1 MKRTNVRKEKNSNSS
16 NKFVSIKK
24 QISNTVSVIV
34 IVCNVILGAVA
45 SYLCYTSSMET
56 LTETMDD
63 TSKIASE
70 RVEAELKEYTAIA
83 YETGSIARLADA
95 ERSIEDKQEIIQQ
108 RINDH
113 NLSGGTILD
122 QNGKDIFNGNDYSA
136 HEAYKQAMQGN
147 TYVATPQQNQLT
159 NSISAIVSAP
169 LWEGGIPHTTTVG
182 VILYAPNEEFLN
194 DIMRSISI
202 GEGGT
207 AFMVSNDGTTIAD
220 LDSSLV
226 GVENL
231 IEIGKTDKSVEALG
245 KVVEKMVL
253 EDDSYGFYD
262 FNGVR
267 KMATFSR
274 VAGTENWSVA
284 VTIKVSEFMTQFYI
298 SLIVTIIMVIVFTII
313 AIYLGNARGKKILT
327 QIKMGVTRIEL
338 LSQGDL
344 STEVPKPV
352 QNDEMA
358 LLLGSLEITVSSLK
372 NVISDISNQLM
383 AIADGNLKITMVH
396 EYNGDFIEIS
406 NTFVAIIERLKTTM
420 SDIDINASRVA
431 TGADDLSKA
440 SQSLAEGATDQAGA
454 VEELTASMTD
464 ISEKIQDN
472 ATNAKE
478 VRNIVNAVNNEIR
491 ESNEH
496 MEAMTGAMAKIKDAS
511 NEIANIINT
520 INDIATQTNLLSLNA
535 AIEAARAGEAGKGF
549 AVVADE
555 VRELAEQS
563 AKAAKNTSMLIEN
576 SIKAVEEGTQLAET
590 TAESLNKVVENAMR
604 VDKAINDIAEA
615 SMAQA
620 ETAEQINLGVSQ
632 IATVTEANS
641 AAAEESAA
649 ASEELSGE
657 AALLK
662 ENINKFKY

>member
-1 MKRTNVRKEKNSNSS
+1 MKQKKEQNS
-16 NKFVSIKK
+16 NKFKSIKK
-24 QISNTVSVIV
+24 QISNTVALIV
-34 IVCNVILGAVA
+34 VACNVILGAVA

-95 ERSIEDKQEIIQQ
+95 GRAIEDKQAIIQQ
-108 RINDH
+108 RISDH
-113 NLSGGTILD
+113 NFSAGTILD
-122 QNGKDIFNGNDYSA
+122 KSGKDIFNGNDYSA
-136 HEAYKQAMQGN
+136 EEFYKQAMQGN
-147 TYVATPQQNQLT
+147 TYIATPKQNQLT
-159 NSISAIVSAP
+159 NDISVIVSAP
-169 LWEGGIPHTTTVG
+169 LWEGGIPHTSAIG
-182 VILYAPNEEFLN
+182 AILFAPDAEFLN
-194 DIMRSISI
+194 DIMRSIVI
-202 GEGGT
+202 GDSGT
-207 AFMVSNDGTTIAD
+207 AFMVSKDGTTIAD

-231 IEIGKTDKSVEALG
+231 IELGKTDKSVKELG
-245 KVVEKMVL
+245 KVVEKMTL

-274 VAGTENWSVA
+274 VAGTENWSIA
-284 VTIKVSEFMTQFYI
+284 VTIKVSEFMQKFYI
-298 SLIVTIIMVIVFTII
+298 ALIVTVIMVVVFTII
-313 AIYLGNARGKKILT
+313 AIYMGNAKGKMILD
-327 QIKMGVTRIEL
+327 QVKMGVTRIEL

-358 LLLGSLEITVSSLK
+358 QLLGSLEITVSSLK

-383 AIADGNLKITMVH
+383 AIADGNLKITMEH
-396 EYNGDFIEIS
+396 EYKGDFVKIS
-406 NTFVAIIERLKTTM
+406 DTFVAIVDQLKTTM
-420 SDIDINASRVA
+420 SDIDVNASRVA

-472 ATNAKE
+472 ALNAKE
-478 VRNIVNAVNNEIR
+478 AREIVNAVNNEIQ
-491 ESNEH
+491 ESNGH
-496 MEAMTGAMAKIKDAS
+496 MADMTEAMSKIKDAS

-563 AKAAKNTSMLIEN
+563 SKAAKNTSMLIEN
-576 SIKAVEEGTQLAET
+576 SIKAVEEGTLLAET
-590 TAESLNKVVENAMR
+590 TAKSLNKVVENAIK

-615 SMAQA
+615 SAAQA
-620 ETAEQINLGVSQ
+620 ETAEQINMGVGQ

>member
-1 MKRTNVRKEKNSNSS
+1 MKQKKEQNS
-16 NKFVSIKK
+16 NKFKSIKK
-24 QISNTVSVIV
+24 QISNTVALIV
-34 IVCNVILGAVA
+34 VACNVILGAVA

-83 YETGSIARLADA
+83 YETGSIARLADVGRA
-95 ERSIEDKQEIIQQ
+95 IEDKQAIIQQ
-108 RINDH
+108 RISDH
-113 NLSGGTILD
+113 NFSAGTILD
-122 QNGKDIFNGNDYSA
+122 KSGKDIFNGNDYSA
-136 HEAYKQAMQGN
+136 EEFYKQAMQGN
-147 TYVATPQQNQLT
+147 TYIATPKQNQLT
-159 NSISAIVSAP
+159 NDISVIVSAP
-169 LWEGGIPHTTTVG
+169 LWEGGIPHTSAIG
-182 VILYAPNEEFLN
+182 AILFAPDAEFLN
-194 DIMRSISI
+194 DIMRSIVI
-202 GEGGT
+202 GDSGT
-207 AFMVSNDGTTIAD
+207 AFMVSKDGTTIAD

-231 IEIGKTDKSVEALG
+231 IELGKTDKSVKELG
-245 KVVEKMVL
+245 KVVEKMTL

-274 VAGTENWSVA
+274 VAGTENWSIA
-284 VTIKVSEFMTQFYI
+284 VTIKVSEFMQKFYI
-298 SLIVTIIMVIVFTII
+298 ALIVTVIMVVVFTII
-313 AIYLGNARGKKILT
+313 AIYMGNAKGKMILD
-327 QIKMGVTRIEL
+327 QVKMGVTRIEL

-344 STEVPKPV
+344 STEVPQPV

-358 LLLGSLEITVSSLK
+358 QLLGSLEITVSSLK

-383 AIADGNLKITMVH
+383 AIADGNLKITMEH
-396 EYNGDFIEIS
+396 EYKGDFVKIS
-406 NTFVAIIERLKTTM
+406 DTFVAIVDQLKTTM
-420 SDIDINASRVA
+420 SDIDVNASRVA

-472 ATNAKE
+472 ALNAKE
-478 VRNIVNAVNNEIR
+478 AREIVNAVNNEIQ
-491 ESNEH
+491 ESNGH
-496 MEAMTGAMAKIKDAS
+496 MADMTEAMSKIKDAS

-563 AKAAKNTSMLIEN
+563 SKAAKNTSMLIEN
-576 SIKAVEEGTQLAET
+576 SIKAVEEGTLLAET
-590 TAESLNKVVENAMR
+590 TAKSLNKVVENAIK

-615 SMAQA
+615 SAAQA
-620 ETAEQINLGVSQ
+620 ETAEQINMGVGQ

>member
-1 MKRTNVRKEKNSNSS
+1 MKQTKEQNSNRF
-16 NKFVSIKK
+16 KSIKK
-24 QISNTVSVIV
+24 QISNTVAVIV
-34 IVCNVILGAVA
+34 VACNVILGAVA

-95 ERSIEDKQEIIQQ
+95 GRAIEDKQAIIQQ
-108 RINDH
+108 RISDH
-113 NLSGGTILD
+113 NFSAGTILD
-122 QNGKDIFNGNDYSA
+122 KSGKDIFNGNDYSA
-136 HEAYKQAMQGN
+136 EEFYKQAMQGN
-147 TYVATPQQNQLT
+147 TYIATPKQNQLT
-159 NSISAIVSAP
+159 NDISVIVSAP
-169 LWEGGIPHTTTVG
+169 LWEGGIPHTSAIG
-182 VILYAPNEEFLN
+182 AILFAPDAEFLN
-194 DIMRSISI
+194 DIMRSIVI
-202 GEGGT
+202 GDSGT
-207 AFMVSNDGTTIAD
+207 VFMVSKDGTTIAD

-231 IEIGKTDKSVEALG
+231 IELGKTDKSVKELG
-245 KVVEKMVL
+245 KVVEKMTL

-274 VAGTENWSVA
+274 VAGTENWSIA
-284 VTIKVSEFMTQFYI
+284 VTIKVSEFMQKFYI
-298 SLIVTIIMVIVFTII
+298 ALIVTVIMVVVFTII
-313 AIYLGNARGKKILT
+313 AIYMGNAKGKMILD
-327 QIKMGVTRIEL
+327 QVKMGVTRIEL

-358 LLLGSLEITVSSLK
+358 QLLGSLEITVSSLK

-383 AIADGNLKITMVH
+383 AIADGNLKITMEH
-396 EYNGDFIEIS
+396 EYKGDFVKIS
-406 NTFVAIIERLKTTM
+406 DTFVAIVDQLKTTM
-420 SDIDINASRVA
+420 SDIDVNASRVA
-431 TGADDLSKA
+431 AGADDLSKA

-472 ATNAKE
+472 ALNAKE
-478 VRNIVNAVNNEIR
+478 AREIVNAVNNEIQ
-491 ESNEH
+491 ESNGH
-496 MEAMTGAMAKIKDAS
+496 MADMTEAMSKIKDAS

-563 AKAAKNTSMLIEN
+563 SKAAKNTSMLIEN
-576 SIKAVEEGTQLAET
+576 SIKAVEEGTLLAET
-590 TAESLNKVVENAMR
+590 TAKSLNKVVENAMK

-615 SMAQA
+615 SAAQA
-620 ETAEQINLGVSQ
+620 ETAEQINMGVGQ

>member
-1 MKRTNVRKEKNSNSS
+1 MKQKKEQNS
-16 NKFVSIKK
+16 NKFKSIKK
-24 QISNTVSVIV
+24 QISNTVALIV
-34 IVCNVILGAVA
+34 VACNVILGAVA

-95 ERSIEDKQEIIQQ
+95 GRAIEDKQAIIQQ
-108 RINDH
+108 RISDH
-113 NLSGGTILD
+113 NFSAGTILD
-122 QNGKDIFNGNDYSA
+122 KSGKDIFNGNDYSA
-136 HEAYKQAMQGN
+136 EEFYKQAMQGN
-147 TYVATPQQNQLT
+147 TYIATPKQNQLT
-159 NSISAIVSAP
+159 NDISVIVSAP
-169 LWEGGIPHTTTVG
+169 LWEGGIPHTSAIG
-182 VILYAPNEEFLN
+182 AILFAPDAEFLN
-194 DIMRSISI
+194 DIMRSIVI
-202 GEGGT
+202 GDSGT
-207 AFMVSNDGTTIAD
+207 AFMVSKDGTTIAD

-231 IEIGKTDKSVEALG
+231 IELGKTDKSVKELG
-245 KVVEKMVL
+245 KVVEKMTL

-274 VAGTENWSVA
+274 VAGTENWSIA
-284 VTIKVSEFMTQFYI
+284 VTIKVSEFMQKFYI
-298 SLIVTIIMVIVFTII
+298 ALIVTVIMVVVFTII
-313 AIYLGNARGKKILT
+313 AIYMGNAKGKMILD
-327 QIKMGVTRIEL
+327 QVKMGVTRIEL

-358 LLLGSLEITVSSLK
+358 QLLGSLEITVSSLK

-383 AIADGNLKITMVH
+383 AIADGNLKITMEH
-396 EYNGDFIEIS
+396 EYKGDFVKIS
-406 NTFVAIIERLKTTM
+406 DTFVAIVDQLKTTM
-420 SDIDINASRVA
+420 SDIDVNASRVA
-431 TGADDLSKA
+431 AGADDLSKA

-472 ATNAKE
+472 ALNAKE
-478 VRNIVNAVNNEIR
+478 AREIVNAVNNEIQ
-491 ESNEH
+491 ESNGH
-496 MEAMTGAMAKIKDAS
+496 MADMTEAMSKIKDAS

-563 AKAAKNTSMLIEN
+563 SKAAKNTSMLIEN
-576 SIKAVEEGTQLAET
+576 SIKAVEEGTLLAET
-590 TAESLNKVVENAMR
+590 TAKSLNKVVENAIK

-615 SMAQA
+615 SAAQA
-620 ETAEQINLGVSQ
+620 ETAEQINMGVGQ

>member
-1 MKRTNVRKEKNSNSS
+1 MKQKKEQNS
-16 NKFVSIKK
+16 NKFKSIKK
-24 QISNTVSVIV
+24 QISNTVALIV
-34 IVCNVILGAVA
+34 VACNVILGAVA

-95 ERSIEDKQEIIQQ
+95 GRAIEDKQAIIQQ
-108 RINDH
+108 RISDH
-113 NLSGGTILD
+113 NFSAGTILD
-122 QNGKDIFNGNDYSA
+122 KSGKDIFNGNDYSA
-136 HEAYKQAMQGN
+136 EEFYKQAMQGN
-147 TYVATPQQNQLT
+147 TYIATPKQNQLT
-159 NSISAIVSAP
+159 NDISVIVSAP
-169 LWEGGIPHTTTVG
+169 LWEGGIPHTSAIG
-182 VILYAPNEEFLN
+182 AILFAPDEEFLN
-194 DIMRSISI
+194 DIMRSIVI
-202 GEGGT
+202 GDSGT
-207 AFMVSNDGTTIAD
+207 AFMVSKDGTTIAD

-231 IEIGKTDKSVEALG
+231 IELGKTDKSVKELG
-245 KVVEKMVL
+245 KVVEKMTL

-274 VAGTENWSVA
+274 VAGTENWSIA
-284 VTIKVSEFMTQFYI
+284 VTIKVSEFMQKFYI
-298 SLIVTIIMVIVFTII
+298 ALIVTVIMVVVFTII
-313 AIYLGNARGKKILT
+313 AIYMGNAKGKMILD
-327 QIKMGVTRIEL
+327 QVKMGVTRIEL

-358 LLLGSLEITVSSLK
+358 QLLGSLEITVSSLK

-383 AIADGNLKITMVH
+383 AIADGNLKITMEH
-396 EYNGDFIEIS
+396 EYKGDFVKIS
-406 NTFVAIIERLKTTM
+406 DTFVAIVDQLKTTM
-420 SDIDINASRVA
+420 SDIDVNASRVA

-472 ATNAKE
+472 ALNAKE
-478 VRNIVNAVNNEIR
+478 AREIVNAVNNEIQ
-491 ESNEH
+491 ESNGH
-496 MEAMTGAMAKIKDAS
+496 MADMTEAMSKIKDAS

-563 AKAAKNTSMLIEN
+563 SKAAKNTSMLIEN
-576 SIKAVEEGTQLAET
+576 SIKAVEEGTLLAET
-590 TAESLNKVVENAMR
+590 TAKSLNKVVENAIK

-615 SMAQA
+615 SAAQA
-620 ETAEQINLGVSQ
+620 ETAEQINMGVGQ

>member
-1 MKRTNVRKEKNSNSS
+1 MKQKKEQNS
-16 NKFVSIKK
+16 NKFKSIKK
-24 QISNTVSVIV
+24 QISNTVALIV
-34 IVCNVILGAVA
+34 VACNVILGAVA

-95 ERSIEDKQEIIQQ
+95 GRAIEDKQAIIQQ
-108 RINDH
+108 RISDH
-113 NLSGGTILD
+113 NFSAGTILD
-122 QNGKDIFNGNDYSA
+122 KSGKDIFNGNDYSA
-136 HEAYKQAMQGN
+136 EEFYKQAMQGN
-147 TYVATPQQNQLT
+147 TYIATPKQNQLT
-159 NSISAIVSAP
+159 NDISVIVSAP
-169 LWEGGIPHTTTVG
+169 LWEGGIPHTSAIG
-182 VILYAPNEEFLN
+182 AILFAPDAEFLN
-194 DIMRSISI
+194 DIMRSIVI
-202 GEGGT
+202 GDSGT
-207 AFMVSNDGTTIAD
+207 AFMVSKDGTTIAD

-231 IEIGKTDKSVEALG
+231 IELGKTDKSVKELG
-245 KVVEKMVL
+245 KVVEKMTL

-274 VAGTENWSVA
+274 VAGTENWSIA
-284 VTIKVSEFMTQFYI
+284 VTIKVSEFMQKFYI
-298 SLIVTIIMVIVFTII
+298 ALIVTVTMVVVFTII
-313 AIYLGNARGKKILT
+313 AIYMGNAKGKMILD
-327 QIKMGVTRIEL
+327 QVKMGVTRIEL

-358 LLLGSLEITVSSLK
+358 QLLGSLEITVSSLK

-383 AIADGNLKITMVH
+383 AIADGNLKITMEH
-396 EYNGDFIEIS
+396 EYKGDFVKIS
-406 NTFVAIIERLKTTM
+406 DTFVAIVDQLKTTM
-420 SDIDINASRVA
+420 SDIDVNASRVA

-472 ATNAKE
+472 ALNAKE
-478 VRNIVNAVNNEIR
+478 AREIVNAVNNEIQ
-491 ESNEH
+491 ESNGH
-496 MEAMTGAMAKIKDAS
+496 MADMTEAMSKIKDAS

-563 AKAAKNTSMLIEN
+563 SKAAKNTSMLIEN
-576 SIKAVEEGTQLAET
+576 SIKAVEEGTLLAET
-590 TAESLNKVVENAMR
+590 TAKSLNKVVENAIK

-615 SMAQA
+615 SAAQA
-620 ETAEQINLGVSQ
+620 ETAEQINMGVGQ

>member
-1 MKRTNVRKEKNSNSS
+1 MKQKKEQNS
-16 NKFVSIKK
+16 NKFKSIKK
-24 QISNTVSVIV
+24 QISNTVALIV
-34 IVCNVILGAVA
+34 VACNVILGAVA

-95 ERSIEDKQEIIQQ
+95 GRAIEDKQAIIQQ
-108 RINDH
+108 RISDH
-113 NLSGGTILD
+113 SFSAGTILD
-122 QNGKDIFNGNDYSA
+122 KSGKDIFNGNDYSA
-136 HEAYKQAMQGN
+136 EEFYKQAMQGN
-147 TYVATPQQNQLT
+147 TYIATPKQNQLT
-159 NSISAIVSAP
+159 NDISVIVSAP
-169 LWEGGIPHTTTVG
+169 LWEGGIPHTSAIG
-182 VILYAPNEEFLN
+182 AILFAPDAEFLN
-194 DIMRSISI
+194 DIMRSIVI
-202 GEGGT
+202 GDSGT
-207 AFMVSNDGTTIAD
+207 AFMVSKDGTTIAD

-231 IEIGKTDKSVEALG
+231 IELGKTDKSVKELG
-245 KVVEKMVL
+245 KVVEKMTL

-274 VAGTENWSVA
+274 VAGTENWSIA
-284 VTIKVSEFMTQFYI
+284 VTIKVSEFMQKFYI
-298 SLIVTIIMVIVFTII
+298 ALIVTVIMVVVFTII
-313 AIYLGNARGKKILT
+313 AIYMGNAKGKMILD
-327 QIKMGVTRIEL
+327 QVKMGVTRIEL

-358 LLLGSLEITVSSLK
+358 QLLGSLEITVSSLK

-383 AIADGNLKITMVH
+383 AIADGNLKITMEH
-396 EYNGDFIEIS
+396 EYKGDFVKIS
-406 NTFVAIIERLKTTM
+406 DTFAAIVDQLKTTM
-420 SDIDINASRVA
+420 SDIDVNASRVA

-472 ATNAKE
+472 ALNAKE
-478 VRNIVNAVNNEIR
+478 AREIVNAVNNEIQ
-491 ESNEH
+491 ESNGH
-496 MEAMTGAMAKIKDAS
+496 MADMTEAMSKIKDAS

-563 AKAAKNTSMLIEN
+563 SKAAKNTSMLIEN
-576 SIKAVEEGTQLAET
+576 SIKAVEEGTLLAET
-590 TAESLNKVVENAMR
+590 TAKSLNKVVENAIK

-615 SMAQA
+615 SAAQA
-620 ETAEQINLGVSQ
+620 ETAEQINMGVGQ